1 MKPLPLCFYRA
12 GAIGLV
18 VAFAACNS
26 DSTSPDRTTSSLL
39 DRDVAVVA
47 AEAAG
52 EDLDLM
58 TDPGMVSLGPSL
70 ATAAGDF
77 HTFGC
82 AYNSQTQRVECPPFE
97 RHGLTIIRSFQFKDA
112 SGQVQQVYD
121 AVTTASANFQSSVEG
136 NISWEW
142 WSGDVKRHRDFTATG
157 LAGNETQRTWN
168 GTGDGQVSHSRH
180 SDNGETRTYDM
191 TYDTQVQNVVVPFP
205 RTAWPLS
212 GSIAR
217 HVVVKI
223 VGGPH
228 DGETRD
234 RTTVVTFNGTEL
246 VPIQVN
252 GKTYTLDLKTRR
264 IVHNG

>member
-1 MKPLPLCFYRA
+1 MGKGFARGVVLGAVVSTVVLIAATALA
-12 GAIGLV
+12 GAGIGAVFNLGQLNTV
-18 VAFAACNS
+18 NA
-26 DSTSPDRTTSSLL
+26 STRLRGT
-39 DRDVAVVA
+39 
-47 AEAAG
+47 
-52 EDLDLM
+52 
-58 TDPGMVSLGPSL
+58 
-70 ATAAGDF
+70 
-77 HTFGC
+77 
-82 AYNSQTQRVECPPFE
+82 
-97 RHGLTIIRSFQFKDA
+97 
-112 SGQVQQVYD
+112 
-121 AVTTASANFQSSVEG
+121 VTHSMLSVT
-136 NISWEW
+136 NQ
-142 WSGDVKRHRDFTATG
+142 DTATG

-205 RTAWPLS
+205 RTADSWPLS

-264 IVHNG
+264 IVHDG